1 MLLENLSTEFNRVQ
15 PFRRTFPVFYGSE
28 LQSLKEMTFNLPSS
42 RHTTTYIRS
51 RMGTTVVRAPE
62 TLRRINSPFR
72 RELQRIRAAARYGS
86 APVSSSGGMAVPE
99 RTTAASVLKPFHC
112 HLCPKRFARKHVLEN
127 HIRTHTAW
135 QQQVLAASSTDPWGT
150 SGTGYGS
157 GFDPVLPPAANSGSR
172 EPQDSGS
179 KAGRL
184 QCQYCSKRFAFRS
197 QLVPHQR
204 IHTGEKPFK
213 CPYCGKC
220 FAWKHSMGLHMRIHM
235 DSMRAPVRGVA
246 MRASI
251 AQPWRF
257 PPAFSE
263 LVMPAQQTNIP
274 QARVVDEPPSGAL
287 HQEGQMLRGLLASET
302 SYPDQQ
308 QAPGGGGGLDELTPL
323 SESEGQQT
331 QQPLPA
337 EPLRSDELPN
347 DRAGGKPP
355 VGWYRVP
362 GDGRPMYECHF
373 CQRKF
378 GWKSNLMDHLRTH
391 TGEKP
396 FKCSMCPMAFALSST
411 MVKHLR
417 THTGE
422 KPFKCSLCPK
432 RFARQDHRALHM
444 KTHRAET
451 GGRSGTSTS
460 SKPESD

>member
-1 MLLENLSTEFNRVQ
+1 
-15 PFRRTFPVFYGSE
+15 
-28 LQSLKEMTFNLPSS
+28 
-42 RHTTTYIRS
+42 
-51 RMGTTVVRAPE
+51 
-62 TLRRINSPFR
+62 
-72 RELQRIRAAARYGS
+72 
-86 APVSSSGGMAVPE
+86 MANAQNP
-99 RTTAASVLKPFHC
+99 
-112 HLCPKRFARKHVLEN
+112 
-127 HIRTHTAW
+127 W
-135 QQQVLAASSTDPWGT
+135 QQQLMGASSTDPWGT
-150 SGTGYGS
+150 SSTGYGS
-157 GFDPVLPPAANSGSR
+157 VYDPVLRSAA
-172 EPQDSGS
+172 DSGS
-179 KAGRL
+179 NEPRDGGSKTGRL

-220 FAWKHSMGLHMRIHM
+220 FAWKHSMGLHMRIHTE
-235 DSMRAPVRGVA
+235 SMRVPMRGMA
-246 MRASI
+246 MRASL

-257 PPAFSE
+257 PQAFSQ
-263 LVMPAQQTNIP
+263 VVTQAQPTNILRP
-274 QARVVDEPPSGAL
+274 HVADEHTPGTL
-287 HQEGQMLRGLLASET
+287 RQEGQMLRGLLASEV
-302 SYPDQQ
+302 SYPDQEHSQ
-308 QAPGGGGGLDELTPL
+308 GGRASPDELPPPT
-323 SESEGQQT
+323 EAEVQQV
-331 QQPLPA
+331 QQPLPM
-337 EPLRSDELPN
+337 EPRRSDELPN

-422 KPFKCSLCPK
+422 KPFKCSMCPK

-444 KTHRAET
+444 KTHKAET
-451 GGRSGTSTS
+451 GGQVGTSSS
-460 SKPESD
+460 SKPDSD

>member
-1 MLLENLSTEFNRVQ
+1 MLR
-15 PFRRTFPVFYGSE
+15 P
-28 LQSLKEMTFNLPSS
+28 
-42 RHTTTYIRS
+42 
-51 RMGTTVVRAPE
+51 A
-62 TLRRINSPFR
+62 
-72 RELQRIRAAARYGS
+72 
-86 APVSSSGGMAVPE
+86 
-99 RTTAASVLKPFHC
+99 
-112 HLCPKRFARKHVLEN
+112 
-127 HIRTHTAW
+127 
-135 QQQVLAASSTDPWGT
+135 TD
-150 SGTGYGS
+150 
-157 GFDPVLPPAANSGSR
+157 SGSNEHR
-172 EPQDSGS
+172 DGGS

-220 FAWKHSMGLHMRIHM
+220 FAWKHSMGLHMRIHTE
-235 DSMRAPVRGVA
+235 SMRLPMRGMA
-246 MRASI
+246 MRASL

-257 PPAFSE
+257 PPAFSQ
-263 LVMPAQQTNIP
+263 VVTQAQPANILQP
-274 QARVVDEPPSGAL
+274 HVVDEQPSGTL
-287 HQEGQMLRGLLASET
+287 RQEGQMLRGLLASET

-308 QAPGGGGGLDELTPL
+308 QAQGGGGSQDELTPT
-323 SESEGQQT
+323 SESELPQV
-331 QQPLPA
+331 QQPLPV
-337 EPLRSDELPN
+337 EPQRSDELPN

-451 GGRSGTSTS
+451 GGQAGTSSS
-460 SKPESD
+460 SKPDSD

>member
-1 MLLENLSTEFNRVQ
+1 MKPPSLS
-15 PFRRTFPVFYGSE
+15 
-28 LQSLKEMTFNLPSS
+28 
-42 RHTTTYIRS
+42 
-51 RMGTTVVRAPE
+51 
-62 TLRRINSPFR
+62 
-72 RELQRIRAAARYGS
+72 
-86 APVSSSGGMAVPE
+86 
-99 RTTAASVLKPFHC
+99 
-112 HLCPKRFARKHVLEN
+112 
-127 HIRTHTAW
+127 AW
-135 QQQVLAASSTDPWGT
+135 QQQVLAASPTDPWGT

-274 QARVVDEPPSGAL
+274 RAQVVDEPTSGAL

-308 QAPGGGGGLDELTPL
+308 QATGGGGGLDELTPL
-323 SESEGQQT
+323 SESEGPQT

-444 KTHRAET
+444 KTHRADT
-451 GGRSGTSTS
+451 GELSMAAHSCVSVTPGHFCDCDECLSLKKTKKEGPVREGNNACGTPQDVHHGA
-460 SKPESD
+460 KPLAHQKAIHVSVSCYSCVNIKVLG

>member
-1 MLLENLSTEFNRVQ
+1 M
-15 PFRRTFPVFYGSE
+15 
-28 LQSLKEMTFNLPSS
+28 
-42 RHTTTYIRS
+42 
-51 RMGTTVVRAPE
+51 
-62 TLRRINSPFR
+62 
-72 RELQRIRAAARYGS
+72 
-86 APVSSSGGMAVPE
+86 
-99 RTTAASVLKPFHC
+99 
-112 HLCPKRFARKHVLEN
+112 
-127 HIRTHTAW
+127 
-135 QQQVLAASSTDPWGT
+135 
-150 SGTGYGS
+150 
-157 GFDPVLPPAANSGSR
+157 LPPTADSGSH

-235 DSMRAPVRGVA
+235 DSMRAPVRGVP
-246 MRASI
+246 MRASV

-257 PPAFSE
+257 PPAFSQ
-263 LVMPAQQTNIP
+263 LVTQAQHSNILR
-274 QARVVDEPPSGAL
+274 ARVVDEPTSETL

-308 QAPGGGGGLDELTPL
+308 QTSGGGGGLDELPPL
-323 SESEGQQT
+323 PESEGPQA
-331 QQPLPA
+331 QQPLQA
-337 EPLRSDELPN
+337 EPRRSDELPN

-444 KTHRAET
+444 KTHRVET